1 MVSSFHSKCKIKD
14 EFFWGNYSVIF
25 VNVNMFSKQLNCRF
39 FANIILRVTS
49 YLKAVTIVIEPKMM
63 LAYISRKR
71 NKESSFIEFS
81 NKNNLRH
88 ILNITNQ
95 ISWSM
100 Y

>member
-1 MVSSFHSKCKIKD
+1 MISSFHSKCKIKD
-14 EFFWGNYSVIF
+14 EFFGGNYSVIF

-39 FANIILRVTS
+39 FVNIILRVD
-49 YLKAVTIVIEPKMM
+49 IVFKSG
-63 LAYISRKR
+63 YHSDRTKNDVGVSRKR

-81 NKNNLRH
+81 NENNLRH